1 MNFNQI
7 VKLEVTKDDVMQ
19 AIKKVQSQLLR
30 DNLRERHPNV
40 SFDSKLRGTIGEI
53 AIEKWFSANDIIIES
68 KNSLD
73 IASNIDIDFQYKK
86 LDIELKTSL
95 LPDADDNLEA
105 VFNKRDIK
113 LIKRGNRIEDL
124 KSDIHL
130 QIFYEHRTKK
140 KDEWLAAQKI
150 NLTSNDPNYLYES
163 MLGRAYLDKTFLFCW
178 IDKPRLVK
186 RVNALPAE
194 SKTWSFAKRDFWVC
208 PLKACFPPQELITYL
223 KEYE

>member
-1 MNFNQI
+1 MDFNQI
-7 VKLEVTKDDVMQ
+7 VKLKVTKDDVVK
-19 AIKKVQSQLLR
+19 AIKKIQSQVLQ

-73 IASNIDIDFQYKK
+73 KVSNIDIDFQYKE

-95 LPDADDNLEA
+95 LPDADDNLETA
-105 VFNKRDIK
+105 FNKRDIK

-124 KSDIHL
+124 KSDVHIQL
-130 QIFYEHRTKK
+130 FYEHRTKK
-140 KDEWLAAQKI
+140 KDDWLESQDI
-150 NLTSNDPNYLYES
+150 DLTSDNIDYLYEGL
-163 MLGRAYLDKTFLFCW
+163 LGRAYLNKTFLFCW

-186 RVNALPAE
+186 RINALPIE
-194 SKTWSFAKRDFWVC
+194 KRTWSFGKRDFWIC
-208 PLKACFPPQELITYL
+208 PLKECFPPEELITYL
-223 KEYE
+223 KKYA

>member
-7 VKLEVTKDDVMQ
+7 VKLEVTKDDIMQ
-19 AIKKVQSQLLR
+19 AIKKVQSQLLL

-40 SFDSKLRGTIGEI
+40 SFDSKLRGAIGEI
-53 AIEKWFSANDIIIES
+53 AIEKWFSTNDIIIES
-68 KNSLD
+68 KNTIDMAL
-73 IASNIDIDFQYKK
+73 NIDIDFQYKR

-95 LPDADDNLEA
+95 LPDADGDLETA
-105 VFNKRDIK
+105 FNKRDIK
-113 LIKRGNRIEDL
+113 LIKRGNTIEDL
-124 KSDIHL
+124 KSDIHI
-130 QIFYEHRTKK
+130 QIFYEHRTKM
-140 KDEWLAAQKI
+140 KDDWLVSKNI
-150 NLTSNDPNYLYES
+150 DLTSGDMNYLYNS
-163 MLGRAYLDKTFLFCW
+163 LLGKAYLDKTFLFCW

-194 SKTWSFAKRDFWVC
+194 SRTWSFAKRDFWVC